1 MTGQPPAFRFIDL
14 FAGLGGFHVAL
25 EKLGGEGVFAAE
37 WEPGLNA
44 LYQENFGI
52 APWSDINEL
61 GTDDVIAEHIPD
73 HEILTAGFPCQPFSK
88 SGKQQGFE
96 HTLQGH
102 LFFKV
107 HDILRVKRPG
117 RFILENVPNIL
128 SHDGGQTKATIVKR
142 LEDLGYE
149 VGIRRL
155 SPHQFGIPQVRDR
168 AYFIGALV
176 SEGGLVGF
184 AWPKESDE
192 ETTITTALDPAAQPA
207 REVPERTQDA
217 ITMWSDF
224 LRRAPKDIKLPSF
237 PIWSMEFCASYPY
250 EEMTPPRAW
259 SQRRPGLL
267 NEYAGSYGFP
277 LEGLSIAQQKL
288 LIPSHS
294 RRDGDV
300 EFPGWKRA
308 FIRQNRSFY
317 WDNREWI
324 DPWLNEWRPWEF
336 PSSFQ
341 KFEWNAQGGVRDI
354 DEYVIQVRASGVRV
368 KRPTTAPALIA
379 MTQTQVPIL
388 GAKISGAGARRYMTP
403 AECAKLQSLD
413 GVTLPTTDIAAYKA
427 LGNAVNAEVVR
438 KIAKPLIEAFASHGL
453 QSGITEYATMATR
466 EVA

>member
-1 MTGQPPAFRFIDL
+1 MAGQPLTFRFIDL

-25 EKLGGEGVFAAE
+25 RELGGEGVFAAE
-37 WEPGLNA
+37 WESGLNA
-44 LYQENFGI
+44 LYETNFGI
-52 APWSDINEL
+52 APWSDVNEL
-61 GTDDVIAEHIPD
+61 DTDEVIAEQIPD
-73 HEILTAGFPCQPFSK
+73 HEVLTAGFPCQPFSK

-107 HDILRVKRPG
+107 HDILRVKRPN

-128 SHDGGQTKATIVKR
+128 SHDGGETKATIIKMLV
-142 LEDLGYE
+142 DLGYE

-155 SPHQFGIPQVRDR
+155 SPHQFGIPQVRER
-168 AYFIGALV
+168 AYFVGALI
-176 SEGGLVGF
+176 SEGGLTGF
-184 AWPKESDE
+184 EWPDESKE
-192 ETTITTALDPAAQPA
+192 ETTIATALDPEAPPV

-217 ITMWSDF
+217 IDMWRDF
-224 LRRAPKDIKLPSF
+224 LCRAPKDIKLPSF
-237 PIWSMEFCASYPY
+237 PIWSMEFRASYPY
-250 EEMTPPRAW
+250 DEMTPPRAW
-259 SQRRPGLL
+259 SQRRPGKLDDFT
-267 NEYAGSYGFP
+267 GSFGSP
-277 LEGLSIAQQKL
+277 LDGLSIAEQKL

-308 FIRQNRSFY
+308 FIRQNRAFY
-317 WDNREWI
+317 SDNRKWI
-324 DPWLNEWRPWEF
+324 DPWLDEWRPWEF

-388 GAKISGAGARRYMTP
+388 GAKISGTGARRYMTP
-403 AECAKLQSLD
+403 AECARLQSL
-413 GVTLPTTDIAAYKA
+413 GGIALPASDVSAYKA

-438 KIAKPLIEAFASHGL
+438 KIAEPLLKALTSCETPSDIARP
-453 QSGITEYATMATR
+453 GITVAR
-466 EVA
+466 EAA